1 MRPNEHTSF
10 WLSYSGL
17 FLALFFI
24 FLLIFG
30 ALSAKLVFLQD
41 GAKAIN
47 LAIAEDRKA
56 LLLEADKLQ
65 KQEQTILDFITEINA
80 TSELLA
86 SKISL
91 SFLKLKNDSNET
103 ADLLNRKEN
112 EIKELKLSLNE
123 LESKLAL
130 AEQKAKEPVII
141 AEQNI
146 TKASQNSLKI
156 IANLK
161 MRFKDSELDNKIDAK
176 TGSLAL
182 SVDEFFNASS
192 LKNENDLK
200 SLIEPYFSVL
210 LDPEIFERISFISI
224 AVPAPRDIDDA
235 LLALERA
242 SALAGFIYNFKES
255 SAFRDKLVFVPLSA
269 KSELFSFSFVPSYE

>member
-41 GAKAIN
+41 GTKAIN
-47 LAIAEDRKA
+47 QAIEEDRKA
-56 LLLEADKLQ
+56 LLLEAHKLE
-65 KQEQTILDFITEINA
+65 KEQQTLLDFISEINA
-80 TSELLA
+80 TNELLA

-103 ADLLNRKEN
+103 ADLLSRKES
-112 EIKELKLSLNE
+112 EINQLKLSLSK
-123 LESKLAL
+123 LESKLNEAR
-130 AEQKAKEPVII
+130 QKEPVLMLDQS
-141 AEQNI
+141 A
-146 TKASQNSLKI
+146 TKTNQNSLKI

-161 MRFKDSELDNKIDAK
+161 IRLKDTELSEKIDAK

-182 SVDEFFNASS
+182 SADEFFDGSA
-192 LKNENDLK
+192 LKNEDALK
-200 SLIEPYFSVL
+200 SLIEPYFAVL
-210 LDPEIFERISFISI
+210 LDPEIFERVLFITV
-224 AVPAPRDIDDA
+224 AVPAPKDIDDA

-242 SALAGFIYNFKES
+242 SALAGLIYAFKES
-255 SAFRDKLVFVPLSA
+255 AVFKDKLVFAPLSA
-269 KSELFSFSFVPSYE
+269 QNELLSLSFVPKP

>member
-41 GAKAIN
+41 GTKAIN
-47 LAIAEDRKA
+47 QAIEEDRKA
-56 LLLEADKLQ
+56 LLLEAYKLE
-65 KQEQTILDFITEINA
+65 KEQQTLLDFISEINA
-80 TSELLA
+80 TNELLA

-91 SFLKLKNDSNET
+91 SFLKLKEDSNET
-103 ADLLNRKEN
+103 ADLLSRKES
-112 EIKELKLSLNE
+112 EINQLKLSLSK
-123 LESKLAL
+123 LESKLNEAR
-130 AEQKAKEPVII
+130 QKEPVPMVDQS
-141 AEQNI
+141 A
-146 TKASQNSLKI
+146 TKANQNSLKI

-161 MRFKDSELDNKIDAK
+161 IRLKDTELSEKIDAK

-182 SVDEFFNASS
+182 SANEFFDGSA
-192 LKNENDLK
+192 LKNEDTLK
-200 SLIEPYFSVL
+200 SLIEPYFAVL
-210 LDPEIFERISFISI
+210 LDPEIFERVLFITV
-224 AVPAPRDIDDA
+224 AVPAPKDIDDA

-242 SALAGFIYNFKES
+242 SALAGLIYAFKES
-255 SAFRDKLVFVPLSA
+255 AVFKDKLVFAPLSA
-269 KSELFSFSFVPSYE
+269 QNELLSFSFVPKP

>member
-41 GAKAIN
+41 GTKAIN
-47 LAIAEDRKA
+47 QAIEEDRKA
-56 LLLEADKLQ
+56 LLLEAYKLE
-65 KQEQTILDFITEINA
+65 KEQQTLLDFISEINA
-80 TSELLA
+80 TNELLA

-91 SFLKLKNDSNET
+91 SFLKLKEDSNET
-103 ADLLNRKEN
+103 ADLLSRKES
-112 EIKELKLSLNE
+112 EINQLKLSLSK
-123 LESKLAL
+123 LESKLNEAR
-130 AEQKAKEPVII
+130 QKEPVPIV
-141 AEQNI
+141 EQSA
-146 TKASQNSLKI
+146 TKANQNSLKI

-161 MRFKDSELDNKIDAK
+161 IRLKDTELSEKIDAK

-182 SVDEFFNASS
+182 SADEFFDGSA
-192 LKNENDLK
+192 LKNEDALK
-200 SLIEPYFSVL
+200 SLIEPYFAVL
-210 LDPEIFERISFISI
+210 LDPEIFERVLFITV
-224 AVPAPRDIDDA
+224 AVPAPKDIDDA

-242 SALAGFIYNFKES
+242 SALAGLIYAFKES
-255 SAFRDKLVFVPLSA
+255 AVFKDKLVFAPLSA
-269 KSELFSFSFVPSYE
+269 QNELLSFSFVPKP

>member
-41 GAKAIN
+41 GTKAIN
-47 LAIAEDRKA
+47 QAIEEDRKA
-56 LLLEADKLQ
+56 LLLEAHKLE
-65 KQEQTILDFITEINA
+65 KEQQTLLDFISEINA
-80 TSELLA
+80 TNELLA

-103 ADLLNRKEN
+103 ADLLSRKES
-112 EIKELKLSLNE
+112 EINQLKLSLSK
-123 LESKLAL
+123 LESKLNEAD
-130 AEQKAKEPVII
+130 QKAKEPVLMLD
-141 AEQNI
+141 QNS
-146 TKASQNSLKI
+146 TKANSLKI

-161 MRFKDSELDNKIDAK
+161 MRLKDDKLSEKIDAK

-182 SVDEFFNASS
+182 SADEFFDGSA
-192 LKNENDLK
+192 LKNEDALK
-200 SLIEPYFSVL
+200 SLIEPYFAVL
-210 LDPEIFERISFISI
+210 LDPEIFERVLFITV
-224 AVPAPRDIDDA
+224 AVPAPKDIDDA

-242 SALAGFIYNFKES
+242 SALAGLIYAFKES
-255 SAFRDKLVFVPLSA
+255 AVFKDKLVFAPLSA
-269 KSELFSFSFVPSYE
+269 QNELLSLSFVPKP

>member
-41 GAKAIN
+41 GTKAIN
-47 LAIAEDRKA
+47 QAIEEDRKA
-56 LLLEADKLQ
+56 LLLEAYKLE
-65 KQEQTILDFITEINA
+65 KEQQTLLDFISEINA
-80 TSELLA
+80 TNELLA

-103 ADLLNRKEN
+103 ADLLSRKES
-112 EIKELKLSLNE
+112 EINQLKLSLSK
-123 LESKLAL
+123 LESKLNEAR
-130 AEQKAKEPVII
+130 QKEPVLMVDQS
-141 AEQNI
+141 A
-146 TKASQNSLKI
+146 TKANQNSLKI

-161 MRFKDSELDNKIDAK
+161 IRLKDTELSEKIDAK

-182 SVDEFFNASS
+182 SADEFFDGSA
-192 LKNENDLK
+192 LKNEDALK
-200 SLIEPYFSVL
+200 SLIEPYFAVL
-210 LDPEIFERISFISI
+210 LDPEIFERVLFITV
-224 AVPAPRDIDDA
+224 AVPAPKDIDDA

-242 SALAGFIYNFKES
+242 SALAGLIYAFKES
-255 SAFRDKLVFVPLSA
+255 AVFKDKLVFAPLSA
-269 KSELFSFSFVPSYE
+269 QNELLSLSFVPKP

>member
-41 GAKAIN
+41 GTKAIN
-47 LAIAEDRKA
+47 QAIEEDRKA
-56 LLLEADKLQ
+56 LLLEAHKLE
-65 KQEQTILDFITEINA
+65 KEQQTLLDFISEINA
-80 TSELLA
+80 TNELLA

-91 SFLKLKNDSNET
+91 SFLKLKQDSNET
-103 ADLLNRKEN
+103 ADLLSRKES
-112 EIKELKLSLNE
+112 EINQLKLSLSK
-123 LESKLAL
+123 LESKLNEAR
-130 AEQKAKEPVII
+130 QKAKEPVLMVD
-141 AEQNI
+141 QNS
-146 TKASQNSLKI
+146 TKANQNSLKI

-161 MRFKDSELDNKIDAK
+161 MRLKDDKLSEKIDAK

-182 SVDEFFNASS
+182 SADEFFDGSA
-192 LKNENDLK
+192 LKNEDALK
-200 SLIEPYFSVL
+200 SLIEPYFAVL
-210 LDPEIFERISFISI
+210 LDPEIFERVLFITV
-224 AVPAPRDIDDA
+224 AVPAPKDIDDA

-242 SALAGFIYNFKES
+242 SALAGLIYGFKES
-255 SAFRDKLVFVPLSA
+255 AVFKDKLVFAPLSA
-269 KSELFSFSFVPSYE
+269 QNEFLSFSFVPKP

>member
-41 GAKAIN
+41 GTKAIN
-47 LAIAEDRKA
+47 QAIEEDRKA
-56 LLLEADKLQ
+56 LLLEAHKLE
-65 KQEQTILDFITEINA
+65 KEQQTLLGFISEINA
-80 TSELLA
+80 TNELLA

-91 SFLKLKNDSNET
+91 SFLKLKKDSNET
-103 ADLLNRKEN
+103 ADLLSSKES
-112 EIKELKLSLNE
+112 EINQLKLSLSK
-123 LESKLAL
+123 LESKLNEAS
-130 AEQKAKEPVII
+130 QKAKEPVLMLD
-141 AEQNI
+141 QNS
-146 TKASQNSLKI
+146 TKANQNSLKI

-161 MRFKDSELDNKIDAK
+161 MRLKDAELSKKIDAK

-182 SVDEFFNASS
+182 SVDEFFDGSA
-192 LKNENDLK
+192 LKNEDALK
-200 SLIEPYFSVL
+200 SLIEPYFAVL
-210 LDPEIFERISFISI
+210 LDPEIFERVLFITV
-224 AVPAPRDIDDA
+224 AVPAPKDIDDA

-242 SALAGFIYNFKES
+242 SALAGLIYGFKES
-255 SAFRDKLVFVPLSA
+255 AVFKDKLVFAPLSA
-269 KSELFSFSFVPSYE
+269 QNELLSLSFVPKP

>member
-41 GAKAIN
+41 GTKAIN
-47 LAIAEDRKA
+47 QAIEEDRKA
-56 LLLEADKLQ
+56 LLLEAYKLE
-65 KQEQTILDFITEINA
+65 KEQQTLLDFISEINA
-80 TSELLA
+80 TNELLA

-103 ADLLNRKEN
+103 ADLLSSKES
-112 EIKELKLSLNE
+112 EINQLKLSLSK
-123 LESKLAL
+123 LESKLNEAR
-130 AEQKAKEPVII
+130 QKEPVLMIDQS
-141 AEQNI
+141 A
-146 TKASQNSLKI
+146 TKTNQNSLKI

-161 MRFKDSELDNKIDAK
+161 IRLKDTELSEKIDAK

-182 SVDEFFNASS
+182 SADEFFDGSA
-192 LKNENDLK
+192 LKNEDTLK
-200 SLIEPYFSVL
+200 SLIEPYFAVL
-210 LDPEIFERISFISI
+210 LDPEIFERVLFITV
-224 AVPAPRDIDDA
+224 AVPAPKDIDDA

-242 SALAGFIYNFKES
+242 SALAGLIYGFKES
-255 SAFRDKLVFVPLSA
+255 AIFKDKLVFAPLSA
-269 KSELFSFSFVPSYE
+269 QNELLSLSFVPKS

>member
-41 GAKAIN
+41 GAKAKN
-47 LAIAEDRKA
+47 QAIEEDRKA
-56 LLLEADKLQ
+56 LLLEAHKLE
-65 KQEQTILDFITEINA
+65 KEQQTLLDFISEINA
-80 TSELLA
+80 TNELLA

-103 ADLLNRKEN
+103 ADLLSRKES
-112 EIKELKLSLNE
+112 EINQLKLSLSK
-123 LESKLAL
+123 LESKLNEAR
-130 AEQKAKEPVII
+130 QKEPVLMVDQS
-141 AEQNI
+141 A
-146 TKASQNSLKI
+146 TKANQNSLKI

-161 MRFKDSELDNKIDAK
+161 MRLKDDKLSKKIDAK

-182 SVDEFFNASS
+182 SADEFFDGSA
-192 LKNENDLK
+192 LKNEDTLK
-200 SLIEPYFSVL
+200 SLIEPYFAVL
-210 LDPEIFERISFISI
+210 LDPEIFERVLFITV
-224 AVPAPRDIDDA
+224 AVPAPKDIDDA

-242 SALAGFIYNFKES
+242 SALAGLIYGFKES
-255 SAFRDKLVFVPLSA
+255 AVFKDKLVFAPLSA
-269 KSELFSFSFVPSYE
+269 QNELLSLSFVPKP

>member
-41 GAKAIN
+41 GTKAKNQAIE
-47 LAIAEDRKA
+47 EDRKA
-56 LLLEADKLQ
+56 LLLEAHKLE
-65 KQEQTILDFITEINA
+65 KEQQTLLDFVSEINA
-80 TSELLA
+80 TNELLA

-91 SFLKLKNDSNET
+91 SFLKLKQDSNET
-103 ADLLNRKEN
+103 ADLLSRKES
-112 EIKELKLSLNE
+112 EINQLKLSLSK
-123 LESKLAL
+123 LESKLN
-130 AEQKAKEPVII
+130 ESSQKAKEPVLMLD
-141 AEQNI
+141 QNS
-146 TKASQNSLKI
+146 TKANQNGLKI

-161 MRFKDSELDNKIDAK
+161 MRLKNAELSKKIDAK

-182 SVDEFFNASS
+182 SADEFFDGSA
-192 LKNENDLK
+192 LKNEDTLK
-200 SLIEPYFSVL
+200 SLIEPYFAVL
-210 LDPEIFERISFISI
+210 LDPEIFERVLFITV
-224 AVPAPRDIDDA
+224 AVPAPKDIDDA

-242 SALAGFIYNFKES
+242 SALAGLIYGFKES
-255 SAFRDKLVFVPLSA
+255 AVFKDKLVFAPLSA
-269 KSELFSFSFVPSYE
+269 QNELLSFSFVPKP

>member
-41 GAKAIN
+41 GTKAIN
-47 LAIAEDRKA
+47 QAIEEDRKA
-56 LLLEADKLQ
+56 LLLEAYKLE
-65 KQEQTILDFITEINA
+65 KEQQTLLDFISEINA
-80 TSELLA
+80 TNELLA

-91 SFLKLKNDSNET
+91 SFLKLKEDSNET
-103 ADLLNRKEN
+103 ADLLSRKES
-112 EIKELKLSLNE
+112 EINQLKLSLSK
-123 LESKLAL
+123 LESKLNEAR
-130 AEQKAKEPVII
+130 QKEPVLMLDQS
-141 AEQNI
+141 A
-146 TKASQNSLKI
+146 TKANQNSLKI

-161 MRFKDSELDNKIDAK
+161 IRLKDTELSEKIDAK

-182 SVDEFFNASS
+182 SADEFFDGSA
-192 LKNENDLK
+192 LKNEDTLK
-200 SLIEPYFSVL
+200 SLIEPYFAVL
-210 LDPEIFERISFISI
+210 LDPEIFERVLFITV
-224 AVPAPRDIDDA
+224 AVPAPKDIDDA

-242 SALAGFIYNFKES
+242 SALAGLIYGFKES
-255 SAFRDKLVFVPLSA
+255 AVFKDKLVFAPLSA
-269 KSELFSFSFVPSYE
+269 QNELLSLSFVPKP

>member
-47 LAIAEDRKA
+47 QAIEEDRKA
-56 LLLEADKLQ
+56 LLLEAHKLE
-65 KQEQTILDFITEINA
+65 KEQQTLRDFISEINA
-80 TSELLA
+80 TNELLA

-91 SFLKLKNDSNET
+91 SFLKLKEDSNET
-103 ADLLNRKEN
+103 ADLLSRKES
-112 EIKELKLSLNE
+112 EINQLKLSLSK
-123 LESKLAL
+123 LESKLNEAR
-130 AEQKAKEPVII
+130 QKEPVLMVD
-141 AEQNI
+141 QNS
-146 TKASQNSLKI
+146 TKVNQNSLKI

-161 MRFKDSELDNKIDAK
+161 MRLKDDKLSEKIDAK

-182 SVDEFFNASS
+182 SADEFFDGSA
-192 LKNENDLK
+192 LKNEDALK
-200 SLIEPYFSVL
+200 SLIEPYFAVL
-210 LDPEIFERISFISI
+210 LDPEIFERVLFITV
-224 AVPAPRDIDDA
+224 AVPAPKDIDDA

-242 SALAGFIYNFKES
+242 SALAGLIYGFKES
-255 SAFRDKLVFVPLSA
+255 AVFKDKLVFAPLSA
-269 KSELFSFSFVPSYE
+269 QNELLSLSFVPKP

>member
-41 GAKAIN
+41 GTKAIN
-47 LAIAEDRKA
+47 QAIEEDRKA
-56 LLLEADKLQ
+56 LLLETHKLE
-65 KQEQTILDFITEINA
+65 KEQQTLLDFISEINA
-80 TSELLA
+80 TNELLA

-103 ADLLNRKEN
+103 ADLLSRKES
-112 EIKELKLSLNE
+112 EINQLKLSLNE
-123 LESKLAL
+123 LESKLNEAS
-130 AEQKAKEPVII
+130 QKAKEPVLIVD
-141 AEQNI
+141 QNA
-146 TKASQNSLKI
+146 TKVNQNSLKI

-161 MRFKDSELDNKIDAK
+161 MRLKDAELSKKIDAK

-182 SVDEFFNASS
+182 SADKFFDGSA
-192 LKNENDLK
+192 LKNEDALK
-200 SLIEPYFSVL
+200 SLIEPYFAVL
-210 LDPEIFERISFISI
+210 LDPEIFERVLFITV
-224 AVPAPRDIDDA
+224 AVPAPKDIDDA

-242 SALAGFIYNFKES
+242 SALAGLIYGFKES
-255 SAFRDKLVFVPLSA
+255 AVFKDKLVFAPLSA
-269 KSELFSFSFVPSYE
+269 QNELLSLSFVPKP

>member
-41 GAKAIN
+41 GTKAIN
-47 LAIAEDRKA
+47 QAIEEDRKA
-56 LLLEADKLQ
+56 LLLEAYKLE
-65 KQEQTILDFITEINA
+65 KEQQTLLDFISEINA
-80 TSELLA
+80 TNELLA

-91 SFLKLKNDSNET
+91 SFLKLKEDSNET
-103 ADLLNRKEN
+103 ADLLSRKES
-112 EIKELKLSLNE
+112 EINQLKLSLSK
-123 LESKLAL
+123 LESKLNEAR
-130 AEQKAKEPVII
+130 QKEPVPKVDQS
-141 AEQNI
+141 A
-146 TKASQNSLKI
+146 TKANQNSLKI

-161 MRFKDSELDNKIDAK
+161 IRLKDTELSEKIDAK

-182 SVDEFFNASS
+182 SADEFFDGSA
-192 LKNENDLK
+192 LKNEDALK
-200 SLIEPYFSVL
+200 SLIEPYFAVL
-210 LDPEIFERISFISI
+210 LDPEIFERVLFITV
-224 AVPAPRDIDDA
+224 AVPAPKDIDDA

-242 SALAGFIYNFKES
+242 SALAGLIYGFKES
-255 SAFRDKLVFVPLSA
+255 AVFKDKLVFAPLSA
-269 KSELFSFSFVPSYE
+269 QNELLSLSFVPKP

>member
-41 GAKAIN
+41 GTKAIN
-47 LAIAEDRKA
+47 QAIEEDRKA
-56 LLLEADKLQ
+56 LLLEAYKLE
-65 KQEQTILDFITEINA
+65 KEQQTLLDFISEINA
-80 TSELLA
+80 TNELLA

-91 SFLKLKNDSNET
+91 SFLKLKEDSNET
-103 ADLLNRKEN
+103 ADLLSRKES
-112 EIKELKLSLNE
+112 EINQLKLSLSK
-123 LESKLAL
+123 LESKLNEAN
-130 AEQKAKEPVII
+130 QKAKEPVLMLDQS
-141 AEQNI
+141 A
-146 TKASQNSLKI
+146 TKTNQNSLKI

-161 MRFKDSELDNKIDAK
+161 IRLKNAELSEKIDAK

-182 SVDEFFNASS
+182 SADEFFDGSA
-192 LKNENDLK
+192 LKNEDALK
-200 SLIEPYFSVL
+200 SLIEPYFAVL
-210 LDPEIFERISFISI
+210 LDPEIFERVLFITV
-224 AVPAPRDIDDA
+224 AVPAPKDIDDG

-242 SALAGFIYNFKES
+242 SALAGLIYAFKES
-255 SAFRDKLVFVPLSA
+255 AVFKDKLVFAPLSA
-269 KSELFSFSFVPSYE
+269 QNEFLSFSFVPKP

>member
-41 GAKAIN
+41 GTKAIN
-47 LAIAEDRKA
+47 QAIGEDRKA
-56 LLLEADKLQ
+56 LLLEAYKLE
-65 KQEQTILDFITEINA
+65 KEQQTLLDFISEINA
-80 TSELLA
+80 TNELLA

-91 SFLKLKNDSNET
+91 SFLKLKEDSNET
-103 ADLLNRKEN
+103 ADLLSRKES
-112 EIKELKLSLNE
+112 EINQLKLSLSK
-123 LESKLAL
+123 LESKLNEAR
-130 AEQKAKEPVII
+130 QKEPVLMLD
-141 AEQNI
+141 QSS
-146 TKASQNSLKI
+146 TKTNQNSLKI

-161 MRFKDSELDNKIDAK
+161 IRLKDTGLSEKIDAK

-182 SVDEFFNASS
+182 SANEFFDGSA
-192 LKNENDLK
+192 LKNEYALK
-200 SLIEPYFSVL
+200 SLIEPYFAVL
-210 LDPEIFERISFISI
+210 LDPEIFERVLFITV
-224 AVPAPRDIDDA
+224 AVPAPKDIDDA

-242 SALAGFIYNFKES
+242 SALAGLIYGFKES
-255 SAFRDKLVFVPLSA
+255 AVFKDKLVFAPLSA
-269 KSELFSFSFVPSYE
+269 QNELLSFSFVPKP

>member
-41 GAKAIN
+41 GTKAKNQAIE
-47 LAIAEDRKA
+47 EDRKA
-56 LLLEADKLQ
+56 LLLEAHKLE
-65 KQEQTILDFITEINA
+65 KEQQTLLDFISEINA
-80 TSELLA
+80 TNELLA

-91 SFLKLKNDSNET
+91 SFLKLKEDSNKT
-103 ADLLNRKEN
+103 ADLLSRKES
-112 EIKELKLSLNE
+112 EINQLKLSLSK
-123 LESKLAL
+123 LESKLNEAR
-130 AEQKAKEPVII
+130 QKEPVLMLDQS
-141 AEQNI
+141 ATKTNQNI
-146 TKASQNSLKI
+146 LKI

-161 MRFKDSELDNKIDAK
+161 IRLKDTELSEKIDAK

-182 SVDEFFNASS
+182 SADEFFDGSA
-192 LKNENDLK
+192 LKNEDTLK
-200 SLIEPYFSVL
+200 SLIEPYFAVL
-210 LDPEIFERISFISI
+210 LDPEIFERVLFITV
-224 AVPAPRDIDDA
+224 AVPAPKDIDDA

-242 SALAGFIYNFKES
+242 SALAGLIYAFKES
-255 SAFRDKLVFVPLSA
+255 AVFKDKLVFAPLSA
-269 KSELFSFSFVPSYE
+269 QNELLSFSFVPKP

>member
-47 LAIAEDRKA
+47 QAIEEDRKA
-56 LLLEADKLQ
+56 LLLEAHKLER
-65 KQEQTILDFITEINA
+65 EQQTLLGFISEINA
-80 TSELLA
+80 TNELLA

-103 ADLLNRKEN
+103 ADLLSRKES
-112 EIKELKLSLNE
+112 EINQLKLSLSK
-123 LESKLAL
+123 LESKLNEAR
-130 AEQKAKEPVII
+130 QKAKEPVLMLD
-141 AEQNI
+141 QNS
-146 TKASQNSLKI
+146 TKANQNSLKI

-161 MRFKDSELDNKIDAK
+161 MRLKDDKLSEKIDAK

-182 SVDEFFNASS
+182 SADEFFDGSA
-192 LKNENDLK
+192 LKNEDTLK
-200 SLIEPYFSVL
+200 SLIEPYFTVL
-210 LDPEIFERISFISI
+210 LDPEIFERVLFITV
-224 AVPAPRDIDDA
+224 AVPAPKDIDDA

-242 SALAGFIYNFKES
+242 SALAGLIYGFKES
-255 SAFRDKLVFVPLSA
+255 AVFKDKLVFAPLSA
-269 KSELFSFSFVPSYE
+269 QNELLSLSFVPKP

>member
-41 GAKAIN
+41 GTKAKNQAIE
-47 LAIAEDRKA
+47 EDRKA
-56 LLLEADKLQ
+56 LLLEAHKLE
-65 KQEQTILDFITEINA
+65 KEQQTLLGFISEINA
-80 TSELLA
+80 TNELLA

-103 ADLLNRKEN
+103 ADLLSSKES
-112 EIKELKLSLNE
+112 EINQLKLSLSK
-123 LESKLAL
+123 LESKLNEAS
-130 AEQKAKEPVII
+130 QKAKEPVLMLD
-141 AEQNI
+141 QNA
-146 TKASQNSLKI
+146 TKANQNSLKI

-161 MRFKDSELDNKIDAK
+161 MRLKDTKLSEKIDAK

-182 SVDEFFNASS
+182 SADEFFDGSA
-192 LKNENDLK
+192 LKNEDTLK
-200 SLIEPYFSVL
+200 SLIEPYFAVL
-210 LDPEIFERISFISI
+210 LDPEIFERVLFITV
-224 AVPAPRDIDDA
+224 AVPAPKDIDDA

-242 SALAGFIYNFKES
+242 SALAGLIYAFKES
-255 SAFRDKLVFVPLSA
+255 AVFKDKLVFAPLSA
-269 KSELFSFSFVPSYE
+269 QNELLSLSFVPKP

>member
-41 GAKAIN
+41 GTKAIN
-47 LAIAEDRKA
+47 QAIEEDRKA
-56 LLLEADKLQ
+56 LLLEAYKLE
-65 KQEQTILDFITEINA
+65 KEQQTLLDFISEINA
-80 TSELLA
+80 TNELLA

-103 ADLLNRKEN
+103 ADLLSRKES
-112 EIKELKLSLNE
+112 EINQLKLSLSK
-123 LESKLAL
+123 LESKLNEAR
-130 AEQKAKEPVII
+130 QKAKEPVLMVD
-141 AEQNI
+141 QNS
-146 TKASQNSLKI
+146 TKANQNSLKI

-161 MRFKDSELDNKIDAK
+161 IRLKDTELSEKIDAK

-182 SVDEFFNASS
+182 SADEFFDGSA
-192 LKNENDLK
+192 LKNEDALK
-200 SLIEPYFSVL
+200 SLIEPYFAVL
-210 LDPEIFERISFISI
+210 LDPEIFERVLFITV
-224 AVPAPRDIDDA
+224 AVPAPKDIDDA

-242 SALAGFIYNFKES
+242 SALAGLIYAFKES
-255 SAFRDKLVFVPLSA
+255 AVFKDKLVFAPLSA
-269 KSELFSFSFVPSYE
+269 QNELLSLSFVPKP

>member
-41 GAKAIN
+41 GTKAIN
-47 LAIAEDRKA
+47 QAIEEDRKA
-56 LLLEADKLQ
+56 LLLEAYKLE
-65 KQEQTILDFITEINA
+65 KEQQTLLDFISEINA
-80 TSELLA
+80 TNELLA

-103 ADLLNRKEN
+103 ADLLSRKES
-112 EIKELKLSLNE
+112 EINQLKLSLSK
-123 LESKLAL
+123 LESKLNEAR
-130 AEQKAKEPVII
+130 QKEPVLMLDQS
-141 AEQNI
+141 A
-146 TKASQNSLKI
+146 TKANQNSLKI

-161 MRFKDSELDNKIDAK
+161 IRLKDTELSEKIDAK

-182 SVDEFFNASS
+182 SADEFFDGSA
-192 LKNENDLK
+192 LKNEDTLK
-200 SLIEPYFSVL
+200 SLIEPYFAVL
-210 LDPEIFERISFISI
+210 LDPEIFERVLFITV
-224 AVPAPRDIDDA
+224 AVPAPKDIDDA

-242 SALAGFIYNFKES
+242 SALAGLIYAFKES
-255 SAFRDKLVFVPLSA
+255 AVFKDKLVFAPLSA
-269 KSELFSFSFVPSYE
+269 QNELLSLSFVPKP

>member
-41 GAKAIN
+41 GTKAIN
-47 LAIAEDRKA
+47 QAIEEDRKA
-56 LLLEADKLQ
+56 LLLEAHKLE
-65 KQEQTILDFITEINA
+65 KEQQTLLGFISEINA
-80 TSELLA
+80 TNELLA

-103 ADLLNRKEN
+103 ADLLSSKES
-112 EIKELKLSLNE
+112 EINQLKLSLSK
-123 LESKLAL
+123 LESKLNEAQ
-130 AEQKAKEPVII
+130 QKAKEPVLMLD
-141 AEQNI
+141 QNS
-146 TKASQNSLKI
+146 TKVNQNSLKI

-161 MRFKDSELDNKIDAK
+161 MRLKDAELSKKIDAK

-182 SVDEFFNASS
+182 SVDEFFDGSA
-192 LKNENDLK
+192 LKNEDALK
-200 SLIEPYFSVL
+200 SLIEPYFAVL
-210 LDPEIFERISFISI
+210 LDPEIFERVLFITV
-224 AVPAPRDIDDA
+224 AVPAPKDIDDA

-242 SALAGFIYNFKES
+242 SALAGLIYGFKES
-255 SAFRDKLVFVPLSA
+255 AVFKDKLVFAPLSA
-269 KSELFSFSFVPSYE
+269 QNELLSLSFVPKP

>member
-47 LAIAEDRKA
+47 QAIEEDRKA
-56 LLLEADKLQ
+56 LLLEAHKLE
-65 KQEQTILDFITEINA
+65 KEQQALLDFISEINA
-80 TSELLA
+80 TNELLA

-103 ADLLNRKEN
+103 ADLLSRKES
-112 EIKELKLSLNE
+112 EINQLKLSLSK
-123 LESKLAL
+123 LESKLNEAQ
-130 AEQKAKEPVII
+130 QKAKEPVLMVD
-141 AEQNI
+141 QNS
-146 TKASQNSLKI
+146 TKANQNSLKI

-161 MRFKDSELDNKIDAK
+161 MRLKDVKLSKKIDAK

-182 SVDEFFNASS
+182 SADEFFDGSA
-192 LKNENDLK
+192 LKNEDALK
-200 SLIEPYFSVL
+200 SLIEPYFAVL
-210 LDPEIFERISFISI
+210 LDPEIFERVLFITV
-224 AVPAPRDIDDA
+224 AVPAPKDIDDA

-242 SALAGFIYNFKES
+242 SALAGLIYGFKES
-255 SAFRDKLVFVPLSA
+255 AVFKDKLVFAPLSA
-269 KSELFSFSFVPSYE
+269 QNELLSLSFVPKP

>member
-47 LAIAEDRKA
+47 QAIEEDRKA
-56 LLLEADKLQ
+56 LLLEAHKLE
-65 KQEQTILDFITEINA
+65 KEQQTLLDFISEINA
-80 TSELLA
+80 TNELLA

-91 SFLKLKNDSNET
+91 SFLKLNEDSNET
-103 ADLLNRKEN
+103 ADLLSRKES
-112 EIKELKLSLNE
+112 EINQLKLSLNK
-123 LESKLAL
+123 LESKLNEAS
-130 AEQKAKEPVII
+130 QKAKEPVLMVD
-141 AEQNI
+141 QNS
-146 TKASQNSLKI
+146 TKANQNSLKI

-161 MRFKDSELDNKIDAK
+161 MRLKDAKLSKKIDAK

-182 SVDEFFNASS
+182 SADEFFDGSA
-192 LKNENDLK
+192 LKNEDTLK
-200 SLIEPYFSVL
+200 SLIEPYFAVL
-210 LDPEIFERISFISI
+210 LDPEIFERVLFITV
-224 AVPAPRDIDDA
+224 AVPAPKDIDDA

-242 SALAGFIYNFKES
+242 SAVAGLIYGFKES
-255 SAFRDKLVFVPLSA
+255 AVFKDKLVFAPLSA
-269 KSELFSFSFVPSYE
+269 QNELLSLSFVPKP

>member
-41 GAKAIN
+41 GTKAIN
-47 LAIAEDRKA
+47 QAIEEDRKA
-56 LLLEADKLQ
+56 LLLEAYKLE
-65 KQEQTILDFITEINA
+65 KEQQTLLDFISEINA
-80 TSELLA
+80 TNELLA

-91 SFLKLKNDSNET
+91 SFLKLKEDSNET
-103 ADLLNRKEN
+103 ADLLSRKES
-112 EIKELKLSLNE
+112 EINQLKLSLSK
-123 LESKLAL
+123 LESKLNEAR
-130 AEQKAKEPVII
+130 QKEPVPIVEQS
-141 AEQNI
+141 ATKANQNI
-146 TKASQNSLKI
+146 LKI

-161 MRFKDSELDNKIDAK
+161 IRLKDTELSEKIDAK

-182 SVDEFFNASS
+182 SADEFFDGSA
-192 LKNENDLK
+192 LKNEDTLK
-200 SLIEPYFSVL
+200 SLIEPYFAVL
-210 LDPEIFERISFISI
+210 LDPEIFERVLFITV
-224 AVPAPRDIDDA
+224 AVPAPKDIDDA

-242 SALAGFIYNFKES
+242 SALAGLIYAFKES
-255 SAFRDKLVFVPLSA
+255 AVFKDKLVFAPLSA
-269 KSELFSFSFVPSYE
+269 QNELLSLSFVPKP

>member
-47 LAIAEDRKA
+47 QAIEEDRKA
-56 LLLEADKLQ
+56 LLLEAHKLE
-65 KQEQTILDFITEINA
+65 KEQQTLLDFISEINA
-80 TSELLA
+80 TNELLA

-103 ADLLNRKEN
+103 ADLLSRKES
-112 EIKELKLSLNE
+112 EINQLKLSLNE
-123 LESKLAL
+123 LESKLNEAR
-130 AEQKAKEPVII
+130 QKAKEPVLMLD
-141 AEQNI
+141 QNA
-146 TKASQNSLKI
+146 TKVNQNSLKI

-161 MRFKDSELDNKIDAK
+161 MRLKDAELSKKIDAK

-182 SVDEFFNASS
+182 SADEFFDGSA
-192 LKNENDLK
+192 LKNEDALK
-200 SLIEPYFSVL
+200 SLIEPYFAVL
-210 LDPEIFERISFISI
+210 LDPEIFDRVLFITV
-224 AVPAPRDIDDA
+224 AVPAPKDIDDA

-242 SALAGFIYNFKES
+242 SAVAGLIYGFKES
-255 SAFRDKLVFVPLSA
+255 AVFKDKLVFAPLSA
-269 KSELFSFSFVPSYE
+269 QNELLSLSFVPKP

>member
-41 GAKAIN
+41 GTKAIN
-47 LAIAEDRKA
+47 QAIEEDRKA
-56 LLLEADKLQ
+56 LLLEAYKLE
-65 KQEQTILDFITEINA
+65 KKEQTLLDFISEINA
-80 TSELLA
+80 TNELLA

-91 SFLKLKNDSNET
+91 SFLKLKQDSNKT
-103 ADLLNRKEN
+103 ADLLSRKES
-112 EIKELKLSLNE
+112 EINQLKLSLSE
-123 LESKLAL
+123 LEAKLNEAK
-130 AEQKAKEPVII
+130 QKEPVLMLD
-141 AEQNI
+141 ESP
-146 TKASQNSLKI
+146 TKANQNSLKI

-161 MRFKDSELDNKIDAK
+161 IRLKDAELSEKIDAK

-182 SVDEFFNASS
+182 SADEFFDGSA
-192 LKNENDLK
+192 LKNEDALK
-200 SLIEPYFSVL
+200 SLIEPYFAVL
-210 LDPEIFERISFISI
+210 LDPEIFERVLFITV
-224 AVPAPRDIDDA
+224 AVPAPKDIDDA

-242 SALAGFIYNFKES
+242 SALAGLIYGFKE
-255 SAFRDKLVFVPLSA
+255 AAVFKDKLVFAPLSA
-269 KSELFSFSFVPSYE
+269 QNELLSFSFVPKP

>member
-47 LAIAEDRKA
+47 QAIEEDRKA
-56 LLLEADKLQ
+56 LLLEAHKLE
-65 KQEQTILDFITEINA
+65 KEQQTLLDFISEINA
-80 TSELLA
+80 TNELLA

-91 SFLKLKNDSNET
+91 SFLKLKNDSNKT
-103 ADLLNRKEN
+103 ADLLSRKES
-112 EIKELKLSLNE
+112 EINQLKLSLSK
-123 LESKLAL
+123 LESKLNEAR
-130 AEQKAKEPVII
+130 QKEPVLMVDQS
-141 AEQNI
+141 A
-146 TKASQNSLKI
+146 TKTNQNSLKI

-161 MRFKDSELDNKIDAK
+161 MRLKDTKLSEKIDAK

-182 SVDEFFNASS
+182 SADEFFDGSA
-192 LKNENDLK
+192 LKNEDALK
-200 SLIEPYFSVL
+200 SLIEPYFAVL
-210 LDPEIFERISFISI
+210 LDPEIFERVLFITV
-224 AVPAPRDIDDA
+224 AVPAPKDIDDA

-242 SALAGFIYNFKES
+242 SALAGLIYGFKES
-255 SAFRDKLVFVPLSA
+255 AVFKDKLVFAPLSA
-269 KSELFSFSFVPSYE
+269 QNELLSLSFVSKP

>member
-41 GAKAIN
+41 GTKAIN
-47 LAIAEDRKA
+47 QAIEEDRKT
-56 LLLEADKLQ
+56 LLLEAHKLE
-65 KQEQTILDFITEINA
+65 KEQQTLLDFISEINA
-80 TSELLA
+80 TNELLA

-91 SFLKLKNDSNET
+91 SFLKLKEDSNET
-103 ADLLNRKEN
+103 ADLLSRKES
-112 EIKELKLSLNE
+112 EINQLKLSLSK
-123 LESKLAL
+123 LESKLNEAR
-130 AEQKAKEPVII
+130 QKEPVLMVD
-141 AEQNI
+141 QNS
-146 TKASQNSLKI
+146 TKANQNSLKI

-161 MRFKDSELDNKIDAK
+161 IRLKDTELSEKIDAK

-182 SVDEFFNASS
+182 SADEFFDGSA
-192 LKNENDLK
+192 LKNEDTLK
-200 SLIEPYFSVL
+200 SLIEPYFAVL
-210 LDPEIFERISFISI
+210 LDPEIFERVLFITV
-224 AVPAPRDIDDA
+224 AVPAPKDIDDA

-242 SALAGFIYNFKES
+242 SALAGLIYAFKES
-255 SAFRDKLVFVPLSA
+255 AVFKDKLVFAPLSA
-269 KSELFSFSFVPSYE
+269 QNELLSLSFVPKP

>member
-41 GAKAIN
+41 GAKAKN
-47 LAIAEDRKA
+47 QAIEEDRKA
-56 LLLEADKLQ
+56 LLLEAHKLE
-65 KQEQTILDFITEINA
+65 KEQQTLLDFISEINA
-80 TSELLA
+80 TNELLA

-103 ADLLNRKEN
+103 ADLLSRKES
-112 EIKELKLSLNE
+112 EINQLKLSLSK
-123 LESKLAL
+123 LESKLNEAS
-130 AEQKAKEPVII
+130 QKAKEPVLMVD
-141 AEQNI
+141 QNS
-146 TKASQNSLKI
+146 TKANQNSLKI

-161 MRFKDSELDNKIDAK
+161 MRLKDAKLSEKIDAK

-182 SVDEFFNASS
+182 SADEFFDGSA
-192 LKNENDLK
+192 LKNEDALK
-200 SLIEPYFSVL
+200 SLIEPYFTVL
-210 LDPEIFERISFISI
+210 LDPEIFERVLFITV
-224 AVPAPRDIDDA
+224 AVPAPKDIDDA

-242 SALAGFIYNFKES
+242 SALAGLIYGFKES
-255 SAFRDKLVFVPLSA
+255 AVFKDKLVFAPLSA
-269 KSELFSFSFVPSYE
+269 QNELLSLSFVPKP

>member
-41 GAKAIN
+41 GTKAIN
-47 LAIAEDRKA
+47 QAIEEDRKA
-56 LLLEADKLQ
+56 LLLEAYKLE
-65 KQEQTILDFITEINA
+65 KEQQTLLDFISEINA
-80 TSELLA
+80 TNELLA

-91 SFLKLKNDSNET
+91 SFLKLKQDSNKT
-103 ADLLNRKEN
+103 ADLLSRKES
-112 EIKELKLSLNE
+112 EINQLKLSLSK
-123 LESKLAL
+123 LESKLNEAR
-130 AEQKAKEPVII
+130 QKAKEPVLML
-141 AEQNI
+141 EQSA
-146 TKASQNSLKI
+146 TKANQNSLKI

-161 MRFKDSELDNKIDAK
+161 IRLKDTELSEKIDAK

-182 SVDEFFNASS
+182 SADEFFDGSA
-192 LKNENDLK
+192 LKNEDALK
-200 SLIEPYFSVL
+200 SLIEPYFAVL
-210 LDPEIFERISFISI
+210 LDPEIFERVLFITV
-224 AVPAPRDIDDA
+224 AVPAPKDIDDA

-242 SALAGFIYNFKES
+242 SALAGLIYAFKES
-255 SAFRDKLVFVPLSA
+255 AIFKDKLVFAPLSA
-269 KSELFSFSFVPSYE
+269 QNELLSLSFVPKP

>member
-41 GAKAIN
+41 GAKAKN
-47 LAIAEDRKA
+47 QAIEEDRKA
-56 LLLEADKLQ
+56 LLLEAHKLE
-65 KQEQTILDFITEINA
+65 KEQQTLLDFISEINA
-80 TSELLA
+80 TNELLA

-103 ADLLNRKEN
+103 ADLLSRKES
-112 EIKELKLSLNE
+112 EINQLKLSLSK
-123 LESKLAL
+123 LESKLNEAR
-130 AEQKAKEPVII
+130 QKEPVPIV
-141 AEQNI
+141 EQSA
-146 TKASQNSLKI
+146 TKANQNGLKI

-161 MRFKDSELDNKIDAK
+161 IRLKDTELSEKIDAK

-182 SVDEFFNASS
+182 SADEFFDGSA
-192 LKNENDLK
+192 LKNEDALK
-200 SLIEPYFSVL
+200 SLIEPYFAVL
-210 LDPEIFERISFISI
+210 LDPEIFERVLFITV
-224 AVPAPRDIDDA
+224 AVPAPKDIDDA

-242 SALAGFIYNFKES
+242 SALAGLIYAFKES
-255 SAFRDKLVFVPLSA
+255 AVFKDKLVFAPLSA
-269 KSELFSFSFVPSYE
+269 QNELLSLSFVPKP

>member
-41 GAKAIN
+41 GTKAIN
-47 LAIAEDRKA
+47 QAIEEDRKA
-56 LLLEADKLQ
+56 LQLEAYKLE
-65 KQEQTILDFITEINA
+65 KEQQTLLDFISEINA
-80 TSELLA
+80 TNELLA

-91 SFLKLKNDSNET
+91 SFLKLKQDSNET
-103 ADLLNRKEN
+103 ADLLSRKES
-112 EIKELKLSLNE
+112 EINQLKLSLSK
-123 LESKLAL
+123 LESKLNEAR
-130 AEQKAKEPVII
+130 QKAKELVLMVD
-141 AEQNI
+141 QSV
-146 TKASQNSLKI
+146 TKTNQNSLKI

-161 MRFKDSELDNKIDAK
+161 IRLKDTELSEKIDAK

-182 SVDEFFNASS
+182 SADEFFDGSA
-192 LKNENDLK
+192 LKNEDTLK
-200 SLIEPYFSVL
+200 SLIEPYFAVL
-210 LDPEIFERISFISI
+210 LDPEIFERVLFITV
-224 AVPAPRDIDDA
+224 AVPAPKDIDDA

-242 SALAGFIYNFKES
+242 SALAGLIYAFKES
-255 SAFRDKLVFVPLSA
+255 AVFKDKLVFAPLSA
-269 KSELFSFSFVPSYE
+269 QNELLSLSFVPKP

>member
-41 GAKAIN
+41 GTKAKNQAIE
-47 LAIAEDRKA
+47 EDRKA
-56 LLLEADKLQ
+56 LLLEAHKLE
-65 KQEQTILDFITEINA
+65 KEQQTLLDFISEINA
-80 TSELLA
+80 TNELLA

-91 SFLKLKNDSNET
+91 SFLKLKQDSNET
-103 ADLLNRKEN
+103 ADLLSRKES
-112 EIKELKLSLNE
+112 EINQLKLSLSK
-123 LESKLAL
+123 LESKLNEAR
-130 AEQKAKEPVII
+130 QKEPVLMVD
-141 AEQNI
+141 QNS
-146 TKASQNSLKI
+146 TKVNQNSLKI

-161 MRFKDSELDNKIDAK
+161 MRLKDAELSKKIDAK

-182 SVDEFFNASS
+182 SADKFFDGSA
-192 LKNENDLK
+192 LKNEDTLK
-200 SLIEPYFSVL
+200 SLIEPYFAVL
-210 LDPEIFERISFISI
+210 LDPEIFERVLFITV
-224 AVPAPRDIDDA
+224 AVPAPKDIDDA

-242 SALAGFIYNFKES
+242 SALAGLIYAFKES
-255 SAFRDKLVFVPLSA
+255 AVFKDKLVFAPLSA
-269 KSELFSFSFVPSYE
+269 QNELLSFSFVPKP

>member
-41 GAKAIN
+41 SVKAKNQAIE
-47 LAIAEDRKA
+47 EDRKA
-56 LLLEADKLQ
+56 LLLEAHKLE
-65 KQEQTILDFITEINA
+65 KEQQTLLDFISEINA
-80 TSELLA
+80 TNELLA

-103 ADLLNRKEN
+103 ADLLSRKES
-112 EIKELKLSLNE
+112 EINQLKLSLSK
-123 LESKLAL
+123 LESKLNEAR
-130 AEQKAKEPVII
+130 QKEPVLMVD
-141 AEQNI
+141 QNS
-146 TKASQNSLKI
+146 TKANQNSLKI

-161 MRFKDSELDNKIDAK
+161 MRLKDAELSKKIDAK

-182 SVDEFFNASS
+182 SADEFFDGSA
-192 LKNENDLK
+192 LKNEDTLK
-200 SLIEPYFSVL
+200 SLIEPYFAVL
-210 LDPEIFERISFISI
+210 LDPEIFERVLFITV
-224 AVPAPRDIDDA
+224 AVPAPKDIDDA

-242 SALAGFIYNFKES
+242 SALAGLIYGFKES
-255 SAFRDKLVFVPLSA
+255 AVFKDKLVFAPLSA
-269 KSELFSFSFVPSYE
+269 QNELLSLSFVPKP

>member
-41 GAKAIN
+41 GTKAIN
-47 LAIAEDRKA
+47 QAIEEDRKA
-56 LLLEADKLQ
+56 LLLEAYKLE
-65 KQEQTILDFITEINA
+65 KEQQTLLDFISEINA
-80 TSELLA
+80 TNELLA

-91 SFLKLKNDSNET
+91 SFLKLKEDSNET
-103 ADLLNRKEN
+103 ADLLSRKES
-112 EIKELKLSLNE
+112 EINQLKLSLSK
-123 LESKLAL
+123 LESKLNEAR
-130 AEQKAKEPVII
+130 QKAIEPVPMVDQS
-141 AEQNI
+141 A
-146 TKASQNSLKI
+146 TKANQNSLKI

-161 MRFKDSELDNKIDAK
+161 MRLKDAELSKKIDAK

-182 SVDEFFNASS
+182 SADEFFDGSA
-192 LKNENDLK
+192 LKNEDALK
-200 SLIEPYFSVL
+200 SLIEPYFAVL
-210 LDPEIFERISFISI
+210 LDPEIFERVLFITV
-224 AVPAPRDIDDA
+224 AVPAPKDIDDA

-242 SALAGFIYNFKES
+242 SALAGLIYGFKES
-255 SAFRDKLVFVPLSA
+255 AVFKDKLVFAPLSA
-269 KSELFSFSFVPSYE
+269 QNELLSLSFVPKP

>member
-41 GAKAIN
+41 GTKAIN
-47 LAIAEDRKA
+47 QAIEEDRKA
-56 LLLEADKLQ
+56 LLLEAYKLE
-65 KQEQTILDFITEINA
+65 KEQQTLLDFISEINA
-80 TSELLA
+80 TNELLA

-91 SFLKLKNDSNET
+91 SFLKLKQDSNKT
-103 ADLLNRKEN
+103 ADLLSRKES
-112 EIKELKLSLNE
+112 EINQLKLSLSK
-123 LESKLAL
+123 LESKLNEAS
-130 AEQKAKEPVII
+130 QKAKEPVLMVD
-141 AEQNI
+141 QNS
-146 TKASQNSLKI
+146 TKANQNSLKI

-161 MRFKDSELDNKIDAK
+161 MRLKDAELSKKIDAK

-182 SVDEFFNASS
+182 SADEFFDGSA
-192 LKNENDLK
+192 LKNEDALK
-200 SLIEPYFSVL
+200 SLIEPYFAVL
-210 LDPEIFERISFISI
+210 LDPEIFERVLFITV
-224 AVPAPRDIDDA
+224 AVPAPKDIDDA

-242 SALAGFIYNFKES
+242 SALAGLIYAFKES
-255 SAFRDKLVFVPLSA
+255 AVFKDKLVFAPLSA
-269 KSELFSFSFVPSYE
+269 QNELLSLSFVPKP

>member
-41 GAKAIN
+41 GTKAIN
-47 LAIAEDRKA
+47 QAIEEDRKA
-56 LLLEADKLQ
+56 LLLEAYKLE
-65 KQEQTILDFITEINA
+65 KEQQTLLDFISEINA
-80 TSELLA
+80 TNELLA

-91 SFLKLKNDSNET
+91 SFLKLKQDSNET
-103 ADLLNRKEN
+103 ADLLSRKES
-112 EIKELKLSLNE
+112 EINQLKLSLSK
-123 LESKLAL
+123 LESKLNEAR
-130 AEQKAKEPVII
+130 QKAKEPVLML
-141 AEQNI
+141 EQSA
-146 TKASQNSLKI
+146 TKANQNSLKI

-161 MRFKDSELDNKIDAK
+161 IRLKDAELSEKIDAK

-182 SVDEFFNASS
+182 SADEFFDGSA
-192 LKNENDLK
+192 LKNEDALK
-200 SLIEPYFSVL
+200 SLIEPYFAVL
-210 LDPEIFERISFISI
+210 LDPEIFERVLFITV
-224 AVPAPRDIDDA
+224 AVPAPKDIDDA

-242 SALAGFIYNFKES
+242 SALAGLIYAFKE
-255 SAFRDKLVFVPLSA
+255 AAVFKDKLVFAPLSA
-269 KSELFSFSFVPSYE
+269 QNELLSFSFVPKP